1 MKVLLVN
8 PACLDQR
15 ITDQDALVVPIGLYY
30 LSAQLMAKGI
40 SAPILNLAGMSAP
53 QNTGSDIRPGNSA
66 PDPVALFKETIREQQ
81 PDIIG
86 FSVTNPSRIN
96 AAACAAVAREIQPEV
111 LIMFGGPAPTFMAD
125 HLFRACPA
133 LDLVVKGEGEISVSK
148 LAAALQTARR
158 QGDTTR
164 LPEALNLVE
173 GLIIRRSSGFTDT
186 GDAPLVEDLDTLVH
200 PSRYFRY
207 QHLAMSRG
215 CPGKCTF
222 CGSPKFWGTALVR
235 RHSPA
240 WFFDEIRT
248 LAAAGVTHFYISDDT
263 FTMDR
268 QAVLDFCGLIIDA
281 GLSITWNAISRVD
294 YIDAELLS
302 AMRRA
307 GCIQISFGVESG
319 SDLIKKRL
327 GKPVE
332 NAKSIEAFTLARN
345 YGILPRAYFIYGSP
359 GETDDTI
366 DESIELMMRLAPLS
380 TVFYMLVVFP
390 GTHLYTRAVQK
401 GLLTDDAWF
410 EDIEDIPWFQ
420 LDPEMDF
427 EHVKAFGHRL
437 RQAFVTG
444 LPEFV
449 SSLELV
455 KDPDLYPFHADFLSR
470 LALTFSHGEYA
481 EHPGVDKPE
490 IIAAELFKKALTYG
504 HDPRA
509 YLGLAMLHQKQR
521 QFRDAVTVLK
531 DGLAQFPTHKDLNTC
546 MGVCLM
552 NLGDFSTALDH
563 FTPFDNDPG
572 LSHYISICKQKTNA

>member
-15 ITDQDALVVPIGLYY
+15 VTDQDALVVPIGLYY
-30 LSAQLMAKGI
+30 LSAQLMAGGI

-53 QNTGSDIRPGNSA
+53 ENGSA
-66 PDPVALFKETIREQQ
+66 DPVALFNETLKEQQ

-96 AAACAAVAREIQPEV
+96 AMACAAAARKRLPEV

-148 LAAALQTARR
+148 LTAAVQTARANND
-158 QGDTTR
+158 GSR
-164 LPEALNLVE
+164 LPENLDQVK
-173 GLIIRRSSGFTDT
+173 GLIIRRPTGLTDT
-186 GDAPLVEDLDTLVH
+186 GDAPPVENLDTLVH
-200 PSRYFRY
+200 PSRYFKY

-222 CGSPKFWGTALVR
+222 CGSPKFWGSSRVR
-235 RHSPA
+235 RHSPD
-240 WFFDEIRT
+240 WFFEEIRA

-268 QAVLDFCGLIIDA
+268 QAVLEFCDRIIAA
-281 GLSITWNAISRVD
+281 GLVITWNAISRVD
-294 YIDAELLS
+294 YIDAGLLS

-319 SDLIKKRL
+319 SKLIKKRL
-327 GKPVE
+327 GKPIDNE
-332 NAKSIEAFTLARN
+332 KSIEAFRLARA

-359 GETDDTI
+359 GETCATI
-366 DESIELMMRLAPLS
+366 DESIRLLTKLAPLS

-401 GLLTDDAWF
+401 GLVTDDVWNQA
-410 EDIEDIPWFQ
+410 IEDIPWFQ
-420 LDPEMDF
+420 LDQNLDF
-427 EHVKAFGHRL
+427 NKVKAFGDRL
-437 RQAFVTG
+437 RQAFFDG
-444 LPEFV
+444 LPGFV
-449 SSLELV
+449 STLELV
-455 KDPDLYPFHADFLSR
+455 DEKVLYPFHADFLSR

-481 EHPGVDKPE
+481 QDPRVKDPE
-490 IIAAELFKKALTYG
+490 KIAAGLFKKALAFG

-509 YLGLAMLHQKQR
+509 YLGLAMIDQKQR
-521 QFRDAVTVLK
+521 RFPDAVTTLK
-531 DGLAQFPTHKDLNTC
+531 AGLAQFPDHKDLNTC

-552 NLGDFSTALDH
+552 NLGEFSKALDH
-563 FTPFDNDPG
+563 FVPFDKDPG
-572 LSHYISICKQKTNA
+572 LHHYINICRQQTNA